1 MHRAGLISILVLMSL
16 GSLWSLDL
24 DWGIKYGMG
33 SSTLHGDDSA
43 YELNYELYEH
53 GTNPGYLGYIRLRS
67 HENKD
72 GLAQNAGL
80 YASLPIVRQTHS
92 VRLHTEL
99 LWHRYKYNY
108 HFMEHAPS
116 VSNLILASVFAD
128 TLTGRIEGTADY
140 LSIPIFISFNQGLPE
155 EQLQKSYQGAH
166 IYVGPSFSLL
176 MNQENNLYGGIE
188 ALEQQVKSFTTA
200 SLNDGTPDDYYSY
213 EKKQSGSDEFTDF
226 KTDLV
231 VGAGFALK
239 DIFQFGIGKDEF
251 VFDFRF
257 TMALNDLG
265 NAGFRDAI
273 TLRSIMFS
281 LGCKL

>member
-1 MHRAGLISILVLMSL
+1 MYRAGLIAILVLMSL
-16 GSLWSLDL
+16 GSLWSLEL
-24 DWGIKYGMG
+24 DWGIKYGLG
-33 SSTLHGDDSA
+33 SSILQGYDRA
-43 YELNYELYEH
+43 YELNYDLYEL
-53 GTNPGYLGYIRLRS
+53 GTNPNYLGYIRLRS

-80 YASLPIVRQTHS
+80 YASLPIAQQTHS

-108 HFMEHAPS
+108 QFKEHAPS
-116 VSNLILASVFAD
+116 VSNLIFASALAD

-140 LSIPIFISFNQGLPE
+140 LSLPIFISLNQGLSE

-176 MNQENNLYGGIE
+176 LNQENNLYGGIKSLE
-188 ALEQQVKSFTTA
+188 AQVQNFVTA
-200 SLNDGTPDDYYSY
+200 SLTDDNPDDYYSY
-213 EKKQSGSDEFTDF
+213 EKKQTGSDEFTDF

-239 DIFQFGIGKDEF
+239 DIFQFGLGKDEF